1 MLIIKGGV
9 FMEFVW
15 WGLTI
20 VLFILSFVGIIYP
33 IIPSIVAIWGGFLV
47 YQFLINSDGL
57 SLWFW
62 VSMVVLSAVLIAADL
77 IANSYFVKKYGGS
90 KTSETVAAIA
100 TIVGSFILPPFGI
113 ILVPFIAV
121 LVTEM
126 IVHKDAIKATKV
138 GFATVIGFL
147 GGSIAK
153 VLIQLLMIG
162 WFVLAVIF

>member
-1 MLIIKGGV
+1 MDYL
-9 FMEFVW
+9 W

-20 VLFILSFVGIIYP
+20 VLFILSFVGIVYP
-33 IIPSIVAIWGGFLV
+33 LIPSIVMIWGGFAV
-47 YQFLINSDGL
+47 YQFFINPEGL

-62 VSMVVLSAVLIAADL
+62 ISMVLLSGVLIAADI

-90 KTSETVAAIA
+90 KTSERIAAIA
-100 TIVGSFILPPFGI
+100 TIIGSFIIPPFGI
-113 ILVPFIAV
+113 ILVPFAAV

-126 IVHKDAIKATKV
+126 IIHKDTLKASKI

-153 VLIQLLMIG
+153 ILIQLLMIIM
-162 WFVLAVIF
+162 FVLAAIF